1 MVPTIYPLE
10 TLHNSLS
17 LRQVNEFLTAVCRS
31 CSESHAHSTAALFD
45 SMIGSQI
52 PGDPFMS
59 QRILSSSSLPLRPR
73 SDKPPWYSSGPS
85 STVSSAG
92 PSSPTSVDS
101 CARFSFT
108 EKLSISPPKSEEQL
122 TSQSPEQEESQAP
135 RREPDAREGV
145 SGLPA
150 AEPSAPETLIW
161 NKGPE
166 PGRIL
171 ELCKKELAGEDAN
184 PEEKS
189 MGEQDEEKSFGEM
202 LEPSNIGN
210 PKCGEGFDLGL
221 AGETAKPGEES
232 LRGMTGLDLS
242 KQILVPCEEELLG
255 ETLDPEHTG
264 KELLGDSAL
273 SDQLFSGHLCQ
284 VQPLTPEKNVEE
296 LQLLCQKDQQI

>member
-1 MVPTIYPLE
+1 
-10 TLHNSLS
+10 
-17 LRQVNEFLTAVCRS
+17 
-31 CSESHAHSTAALFD
+31 
-45 SMIGSQI
+45 
-52 PGDPFMS
+52 MS
-59 QRILSSSSLPLRPR
+59 QRILSSSSLPLRQR

-135 RREPDAREGV
+135 RRELDMWEGV
-145 SGLPA
+145 SGLPG

-189 MGEQDEEKSFGEM
+189 MGERDEEKSSGEM
-202 LEPSNIGN
+202 LEPSNKGN
-210 PKCGEGFDLGL
+210 PKCGEGFDLRL
-221 AGETAKPGEES
+221 AGETAKPGEGS
-232 LRGMTGLDLS
+232 LTGMTGLDLS
-242 KQILVPCEEELLG
+242 KEILVPCEEELLG
-255 ETLDPEHTG
+255 EMLDSEHTG

>member
-1 MVPTIYPLE
+1 MD
-10 TLHNSLS
+10 N
-17 LRQVNEFLTAVCRS
+17 
-31 CSESHAHSTAALFD
+31 
-45 SMIGSQI
+45 
-52 PGDPFMS
+52 
-59 QRILSSSSLPLRPR
+59 
-73 SDKPPWYSSGPS
+73 
-85 STVSSAG
+85 
-92 PSSPTSVDS
+92 

-135 RREPDAREGV
+135 RRGLDVQEGV
-145 SGLPA
+145 SGLPV
-150 AEPSAPETLIW
+150 AESSAPETLIW

-189 MGEQDEEKSFGEM
+189 MGERDEEKSSGEM
-202 LEPSNIGN
+202 LEPSNIVH
-210 PKCGEGFDLGL
+210 LS
-221 AGETAKPGEES
+221 GETAESGEGS
-232 LRGMTGLDLS
+232 VRGMTGLDQSGLS
-242 KQILVPCEEELLG
+242 KEILVPCEEELLG
-255 ETLDPEHTG
+255 EVLDPEHTG

-284 VQPLTPEKNVEE
+284 VQPLPPEKNVEE